1 MELPKANI
9 AWSTQLIAELEI
21 IDQQTKNLT
30 AGLTVEQLNWQP
42 APGVWSIG
50 QCLEHL
56 CLGNEA
62 YLPAMSAALNGKAG
76 SPVQEITPGWF
87 ARWFIRSFIEPS
99 AGTKR
104 ASAPKKIVPG
114 NRVALSIVERFL
126 RGNQDARQ
134 LIRQAEAYNVNRIR
148 FVNPFLPLLRF
159 TVGTGLKITCGHE
172 RRHLLQAERVKQSP
186 GFPHESIF

>member
-1 MELPKANI
+1 
-9 AWSTQLIAELEI
+9 
-21 IDQQTKNLT
+21 
-30 AGLTVEQLNWQP
+30 
-42 APGVWSIG
+42 
-50 QCLEHL
+50 
-56 CLGNEA
+56 
-62 YLPAMSAALNGKAG
+62 
-76 SPVQEITPGWF
+76 VQEITPGWF

-172 RRHLLQAERVKQSP
+172 RRHLLQAERVKQSTD
-186 GFPHESIF
+186 FPH